1 MARAD
6 RFVVVTALGLALLSC
21 LMSVSVTAAEPRSA
35 LAGARPAMSGTADL
49 ATASVPGTVAP
60 AVPSALAFPGRAKGV
75 ALYDFL
81 EFWGDDAAGMRTAF
95 GELHAAGVTWARL
108 HLAYGPRAST
118 RLAAAASAAK
128 AHGVRLVV
136 VLHKPP
142 PFKDLGTPADRA
154 AYRAWVAVTVRRFKA
169 SVHYWEIMGE
179 PNLRYTWNIDNR
191 PGSNQAAYAASVR
204 RYVTLLKDGYTT
216 VKRTDPGAVVLFGGL
231 SESTVG
237 RYLDVLLTTDAY
249 RYFDI
254 MSFHPYGR
262 TPDLVVSRF
271 AALRAKMRSKP
282 GYASK
287 PLWMTEFGFN
297 TSWTNKP
304 GFVTSEALK
313 GQYLTQS
320 MKRLSTAGAAAPV
333 FGFTLNGNN
342 HLNPGFGLITMDKST
357 RKPHRLPA
365 FTALRNLRL

>member
-1 MARAD
+1 
-6 RFVVVTALGLALLSC
+6 
-21 LMSVSVTAAEPRSA
+21 
-35 LAGARPAMSGTADL
+35 
-49 ATASVPGTVAP
+49 VAP
-60 AVPSALAFPGRAKGV
+60 AVPTALAFPGRAKGV

-128 AHGVRLVV
+128 AHGIRLVV

-191 PGSNQAAYAASVR
+191 KGSNQTAYAASVR

-216 VKRTDPGAVVLFGGL
+216 IKRTDPGAVVLFGGL
-231 SESTVG
+231 SESTVE

-262 TPDLVVSRF
+262 TPDLVMSRF
-271 AALRAKMRSKP
+271 AAMRAKMRSRP

-297 TSWTNKP
+297 TSWTYKP

-320 MKRLSTAGAAAPV
+320 MKRLSAGGAAAPV

-342 HLNPGFGLITMDKST
+342 HLNPGFGLITMDKSA

>member
-1 MARAD
+1 MVRTD
-6 RFVVVTALGLALLSC
+6 RLIAVTALGLAFLSC
-21 LMSVSVTAAEPRSA
+21 LMSASVTAAEPRPG
-35 LAGARPAMSGTADL
+35 LAGA
-49 ATASVPGTVAP
+49 ASSSTQKAGFVQQPVPGTVAP
-60 AVPSALAFPGRAKGV
+60 AVSAAAAFPGRGKGV

-95 GELHAAGVTWARL
+95 AELKAAGVTWARL

-118 RLAAAASAAK
+118 RMAAAAQAAR
-128 AHGVRLVV
+128 AHGIRLVV

-154 AYRAWVAVTVRRFKA
+154 AYRAWVSATVRRFKA
-169 SVHYWEIMGE
+169 SVQYWEVMGE
-179 PNLRYTWNIDNR
+179 PNLRWTWNIDNR
-191 PGSNQAAYAASVR
+191 KGSDQAAYAASVR

-216 VKRTDPGAVVLFGGL
+216 IKKADPHAVVLFGGL
-231 SESTVG
+231 SESTVE

-262 TPDLVVSRF
+262 TPNLVMARY
-271 AALRAKMRSKP
+271 AALRGKMLSRP
-282 GYASK
+282 GYAAK

-297 TSWTNKP
+297 TSWTAKP
-304 GFVTSEALK
+304 GYVPTEAMK
-313 GQYLTQS
+313 GQYLTES
-320 MKRLSTAGAAAPV
+320 MRRLSAAGGAAPV

-342 HLNPGFGLITMDKST
+342 HQNPGFGIITMDRSAK
-357 RKPHRLPA
+357 KPHRLPA
-365 FTALRNLRL
+365 FTALRNLHL